1 VPGLD
6 AFSAQT
12 KGSGKR
18 AASTTMAFV
27 RILSTLAKD
36 KAIGQRVV
44 PIVPD
49 EARTFGME
57 GMFRQLGIY
66 SSVGQRYTPHDSDQI
81 MFYKEDIK
89 GQILEEGIN
98 EAGATSA
105 WLAAAT
111 SYSTSGYPMV
121 PFYIFYSMFG
131 FQRIGDLAWAAG
143 DSQARGFLIGATS
156 GRTTL
161 NGEGL
166 QHQDGHSHL
175 LASTIPNCV
184 SYDPTYAYELAV
196 IIQDGLRRMYTERE
210 NRFYYITTMN
220 ENYAQ
225 PAMPEGVTEG
235 IVRGMY
241 RLHAGDGAP
250 QVRLGGAGSILREVE
265 AAAEILKKDFDV
277 SVEVWSLTSINEL
290 VRDGQRARRWNLLN
304 PDQEARVP
312 YFTAQLEGSKAP
324 FVVATDYMKSLAE
337 PLRAFCPAP
346 FHTLG
351 TDGYGRSD
359 TRAQLREF
367 FEVSRRWVAYAALAS
382 LVESGELGA
391 AELVAARDKL
401 GIDPAKDDPTTV

>member
-1 VPGLD
+1 
-6 AFSAQT
+6 
-12 KGSGKR
+12 
-18 AASTTMAFV
+18 MAFV
-27 RILSTLAKD
+27 RMLSTLAKD
-36 KAIGQRVV
+36 KAIGHRVV

-81 MFYKEDIK
+81 MYYKEDIK

-111 SYSTSGYPMV
+111 SYSTSDYPMV

-166 QHQDGHSHL
+166 QHQDGHSHIM
-175 LASTIPNCV
+175 AATIPNCV

-196 IIQDGLRRMYTERE
+196 IVQDGMRRMYAERE

-220 ENYAQ
+220 ENYPQ
-225 PAMPEGVTEG
+225 PPMPEGVEQD

-241 RLHAGDGAP
+241 RLVAAEPDAKPG
-250 QVRLGGAGSILREVE
+250 VRLCGAGSILREVE
-265 AAAEILKKDFDV
+265 AAAKILRDDFDIAA
-277 SVEVWSLTSINEL
+277 EVWSLPSINEL
-290 VRDGQRARRWNLLN
+290 QRDGKRTQRWNLMHPN
-304 PDQEARVP
+304 EEPKVP
-312 YFTAQLEGSKAP
+312 FFTEKLQGSDAP
-324 FVVATDYMKSLAE
+324 VVVATDYMKNFAE
-337 PLRAFCPAP
+337 QLRGLCPAP
-346 FHTLG
+346 FYALG
-351 TDGYGRSD
+351 TDGFGRSD
-359 TRAQLREF
+359 TRAKLRHF
-367 FEVSRRWVAYAALAS
+367 FEVSREFVVLAALSA
-382 LVESGELGA
+382 LA
-391 AELVAARDKL
+391 ARGDLNAEAVAAARDKL
-401 GIDPAKDDPTTV
+401 GIDPEKPDPTTV